1 MNSMDNFIN
10 FLQKYEEKDILILC
24 HDDADNDAIG
34 AGFALTELL
43 GGTLAVPQKISEH
56 AIELIKKLAAK
67 VIVNPDPAKYDLTI
81 VVDTADGQQLPNISL
96 DNFLLIDHHPTNT
109 LKEKAMSYIHE
120 EVDATCQLVYAL
132 YKHLEKPIT
141 PAVALSLAAGILG
154 DTVQLT
160 KASNNAISDLG
171 SILQDGNIG
180 YSTVLN
186 TFRVS
191 GKLERKQKLI
201 AATSAKLHDFD
212 DVLLIFSNTEKN
224 FLYYTAMMFLEL
236 GADIALVVYK
246 ASDWIHLRLV
256 KSNHCLTSHSAIDI
270 IKEATKEAVIENLWG
285 DQYFSGF
292 KGRGDYAQ
300 IISTIFE
307 KIKDYKEET
316 EEK

>member
-1 MNSMDNFIN
+1 MTIDNFVK
-10 FLQKYEEKDILILC
+10 FLQEHEEKDILILC

-67 VIVNPDPAKYDLTI
+67 VIVNPDPSKYDLTI

-96 DNFLLIDHHPTNT
+96 DKFLLIDHHPTNT
-109 LKEKAMSYIHE
+109 LKEKAIGYIHE

-171 SILQDGNIG
+171 NILQDGNIG

-201 AATSAKLHDFD
+201 AATSAELYEYKET
-212 DVLLIFSNTEKN
+212 LLVFSNTEKN

-236 GADIALVVYK
+236 GADLALVVYK
-246 ASDWIHLRLV
+246 DKDWIHLRLV
-256 KSNHCLTSHSAIDI
+256 KSNHCLTDHSAIDI
-270 IKEATKEAVIENLWG
+270 IKEATQEAVIENLWG

-292 KGRGDYAQ
+292 KGRGDYNQ
-300 IISTIFE
+300 IITTIFN
-307 KIKDYKEET
+307 KIESQSEI
-316 EEK
+316 E